1 MCGTLN
7 FQKIKKNA
15 VLLSKY
21 FLNTKLIMYIV
32 ATRNP
37 AFHVFKKYFR
47 KRKYMQLCKFTQ
59 KYAIF
64 FLSGFSFTNIHSSQ
78 DGRGR
83 RIFLT
88 PFYLFPVSQTLGHQ
102 PTDYCR
108 ELTSTHSLQPDSNRE
123 PLVSERKLLTSIL
136 HALLAH

>member
-1 MCGTLN
+1 MEGGAKESEGEKGEGSLN
-7 FQKIKKNA
+7 NFLKFITGSGGRGYVWDVEFLENKKNA

-21 FLNTKLIMYIV
+21 FLNTKLNMYIV

-88 PFYLFPVSQTLGHQ
+88 PFYLFPVSQTLGH
-102 PTDYCR
+102 
-108 ELTSTHSLQPDSNRE
+108 
-123 PLVSERKLLTSIL
+123 
-136 HALLAH
+136 